1 MNSQVSQFIFSTFR
15 EVFDFMSPNLCNYK
29 AFAHSLAKQ
38 IQVKAND
45 NIQYSFDVELD
56 EIVKKEIA

>member
-1 MNSQVSQFIFSTFR
+1 
-15 EVFDFMSPNLCNYK
+15 MSPNLCNYK